1 MGESIRILTRIC
13 ETLVCPIR
21 DISLQ
26 KYQRCKARL
35 DSFSKALQNVIG
47 DGKQHTVTAAAACSH
62 RQAPLGIDASFHHQ
76 TSVARSS
83 SPFSPLLSIPFS
95 LSSVRPSARSM
106 AREFLAAGDPRKDP
120 LPPLCVPSR
129 LLYVV
134 FGGCCLK
141 KCCSERTLFRL
152 PQFLPLFHGRFHSR
166 EEAVEF
172 QDTFCRRTAVAR
184 TRAHVQ
190 WRGGLKDLFSPSKKS
205 VALHIRWKC
214 AFFPFVHYLCVS
226 FCELECP

>member
-1 MGESIRILTRIC
+1 MGETIRILTRIC
-13 ETLVCPIR
+13 EKLVCPFR
-21 DISLQ
+21 DISVLE
-26 KYQRCKARL
+26 YQRCKARL
-35 DSFSKALQNVIG
+35 DSFSQALQNVIG
-47 DGKQHTVTAAAACSH
+47 DGKQHTVTAAATYSSY
-62 RQAPLGIDASFHHQ
+62 RQAPLEIDASFHRQ

-83 SPFSPLLSIPFS
+83 PPFSSLLSIPFS

-166 EEAVEF
+166 AEAVEF
-172 QDTFCRRTAVAR
+172 QDTFRRRTAVAR
-184 TRAHVQ
+184 TRAHVHS
-190 WRGGLKDLFSPSKKS
+190 GG
-205 VALHIRWKC
+205 V
-214 AFFPFVHYLCVS
+214 V
-226 FCELECP
+226 